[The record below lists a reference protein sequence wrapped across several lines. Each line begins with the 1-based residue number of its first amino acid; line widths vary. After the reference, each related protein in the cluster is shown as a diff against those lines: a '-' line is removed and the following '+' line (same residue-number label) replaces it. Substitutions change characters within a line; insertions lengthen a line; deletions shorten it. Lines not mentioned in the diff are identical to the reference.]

1 MSESPR
7 FDPYALTDLTIQSPP
22 RSLWAALRKIGP
34 GIILAGSIIGSGE
47 LLLTTSLGAENGFI
61 FLWLIL
67 FSCVIKVFVQIELGR
82 YAISSGKPTLAAFNE
97 LPGLRFGAHWLVW
110 WWFIMLLVT
119 VTQLGAMAG
128 TVGQALNMAFP
139 RVSVLAA
146 KTIGAIIPS
155 WGAALESHPE
165 HLWATLTAIAA
176 ILLLISGTYRR
187 IERVTTV
194 LVASVTLVT
203 VICVAMLPG
212 AGYPIRAQDLEQA
225 LSLKAFPTSGAAL
238 AAAFAVFGITGVGA
252 TELFA
257 YPYWCLEKGYGRFTG
272 PRSDDPAW
280 ADRAR
285 GWLRVMY
292 LDAWVSMVVFT
303 IATVAF
309 YTLGA
314 TILHRQGLHPKGTEM
329 IKTLSQMYV
338 PTFGAWTKVF
348 FLVGVWA
355 VLFKTLYVASAS
367 NSRLSA
373 DFMGI
378 IGAVRYTDYES
389 RERWTRK
396 FCVFYPALGLALYFC
411 FREPKLMV
419 TIGGY
424 IQAVTL
430 PIIAAAALYLRYRR
444 VDQRLAPSRWSDAC
458 TWFAFI
464 SISAFAAF
472 ATINTARTLI
482 DLVTS
487 SLGGPSAGP

>member
-7 FDPYALTDLTIQSPP
+7 FDPYALTEMSIQAPP
-22 RSLWAALRKIGP
+22 KSLWSALRKIGP

-47 LLLTTSLGAENGFI
+47 LLLTTSLGAENGFV

-97 LPGLRFGAHWLVW
+97 LPGWRLGAHWLVW

-139 RVSVLAA
+139 EVSVGFASRLRGVAPALA
-146 KTIGAIIPS
+146 KS
-155 WGAALESHPE
+155 LEARPE
-165 HLWATLTAIAA
+165 HLWATLTALAA
-176 ILLLISGTYRR
+176 ILLLVSGSYRR
-187 IERVTTV
+187 IERVTTA

-203 VICVAMLPG
+203 VICVGMLPG
-212 AGYPIRAQDLEQA
+212 AGYPLRREDLEQA
-225 LSLKAFPTSGAAL
+225 LSLGALAMSGPAL
-238 AAAFAVFGITGVGA
+238 AAAFAAFGITGVGA

-280 ADRAR
+280 AERAK

-303 IATVAF
+303 VATVAF

-314 TILHRQGLHPKGTEM
+314 TILYRQGLHPKGTQM
-329 IKTLSQMYV
+329 IATLAEMYV
-338 PTFGAWTKVF
+338 PTFGDWTKVF
-348 FLVGVWA
+348 FLIGVWA

-373 DFMGI
+373 DFLGI
-378 IGAVRYTDYES
+378 IGAVRYRDFAG
-389 RERWTRK
+389 RDRWMRR
-396 FCVFYPALGLALYFC
+396 FCVFYPALGLSLYFW

-444 VDQRLAPSRWSDAC
+444 VDPRLAPSRWSDAC
-458 TWFAFI
+458 TWFALL
-464 SISAFAAF
+464 SISAFAIF
-472 ATINTARTLI
+472 ATLNTGRALLDWAIATFGA
-482 DLVTS
+482 S
-487 SLGGPSAGP
+487 GGAG